1 MEEMLQK
8 EGGKYIA
15 GAYPLAVNRLRVN
28 DSQRINS
35 VWDFFSQDLP
45 HSLLRSVSGS
55 AFFRE

>member
-1 MEEMLQK
+1 MLQI
-8 EGGKYIA
+8 EEESIEMD
-15 GAYPLAVNRLRVN
+15 YPLEVNKLRVN

-35 VWDFFSQDLP
+35 VWAFFSQDLL